1 MKRHSTDL
9 LSLLP
14 GLLFVAIAVLALAGG
29 LTVDL
34 LSADWVWPSALIAL
48 GVLVLA
54 SAGRGRRRPDAHDVV
69 TAPRADTDATAGDAE
84 PPGEPVQAD
93 HQVGHGDEARDD
105 DVR

>member
-1 MKRHSTDL
+1 MKRHPTDL

-14 GLLFVAIAVLALAGG
+14 GLLFVAIAVVALAGG

-34 LSADWVWPSALIAL
+34 LSADWVWPSVLIAL

-54 SAGRGRRRPDAHDVV
+54 SAGLGRRGPA
-69 TAPRADTDATAGDAE
+69 AADEVATDRGGADATE
-84 PPGEPVQAD
+84 PGPAVDEVPGS
-93 HQVGHGDEARDD
+93 

>member
-34 LSADWVWPSALIAL
+34 LAADWVWPSVLIAL

-54 SAGRGRRRPDAHDVV
+54 SAGLGRRGPAEADDVA
-69 TAPRADTDATAGDAE
+69 TDQAGADATAAE
-84 PPGEPVQAD
+84 PAADEVPGS
-93 HQVGHGDEARDD
+93 